1 MPPSGN
7 CGLINKGVGRPNTNL
22 VDDVL
27 SETTASYLALH
38 AAVYGTAYTSAVA
51 NLHPS
56 GNLARMQY
64 LASGD
69 TISFQ
74 EMHQISSCY
83 TNP

>member
-38 AAVYGTAYTSAVA
+38 AAVYGTAYTSAVIPQSA
-51 NLHPS
+51 PIH
-56 GNLARMQY
+56 LA
-64 LASGD
+64 ASVVKYPQD
-69 TISFQ
+69 AISRRL
-74 EMHQISSCY
+74 
-83 TNP
+83 